1 MNAPSAAHLLGT
13 TQSGQ
18 DVLSQLLVGIRLT
31 LELGIIVGLV
41 ATALAVIVGVTAAFL
56 GGFWDE
62 LLSLVTN
69 VFLVIPALPLLIVL
83 LGYFPNR
90 GESPTIVVL
99 TLLGW
104 PWGAR
109 VIRAQTLAIR
119 NRDFVA
125 ASRETG
131 ERTWRIIAFEIVPNE
146 VSLIAASFVNTVL
159 YAIAAS
165 VALAFIGVADL
176 NSWSLGTML
185 YWAESQQALQLGAW
199 WWFVPPGLAVALIG
213 TALVLLN
220 TGIDE
225 LGNPR
230 LRDASSASRIAGRWS
245 SPRTPHPCSAKS
257 RSAATGS
264 PDSCTRSHE
273 VRCSTRP
280 RRVRADERG
289 PAAGSAIGRAD
300 GRTLDRETH
309 RATSAAADPAAG
321 SSLADAAAPSSSPV
335 LDIRDLSVVYRTPAG
350 DVRAVDHV
358 NLALGAGE
366 VVGLA
371 GESGSGKSTLAYG
384 ACRLLRAPALVTN
397 GSVIY
402 RGRRVTRPAE
412 VLKMRPD
419 ELRRLRWREIAI
431 VFQSAMNALN
441 PVLKVR
447 DQLLNVIHAHLK
459 MPRDEARERAALLAR
474 SRPGHPAVPAA

>member
-1 MNAPSAAHLLGT
+1 MTVAPAISTELTAVTQEAAQPGWWRRIPTKAKAGVVLFGFFVLTAIIGPFVTPYDPSYSNPSPAASMNAPSAAHLLGT

-62 LLSLVTN
+62 LLSLLTN

-83 LGYFPNR
+83 LGYFPNK
-90 GESPTIVVL
+90 GQWPTILVL
-99 TLLGW
+99 SGLGW

-131 ERTWRIIAFEIVPNE
+131 ESTSRIIAFEIVPNE

-159 YAIAAS
+159 YAIGAS

-185 YWAESQQALQLGAW
+185 YWAQSQQALQLGAW
-199 WWFVPPGLAVALIG
+199 WWFVPPGLAVALMG

-230 LRDASSASRIAGRWS
+230 LRDASRANRIAGRWLK
-245 SPRTPHPCSAKS
+245 P
-257 RSAATGS
+257 
-264 PDSCTRSHE
+264 
-273 VRCSTRP
+273 
-280 RRVRADERG
+280 
-289 PAAGSAIGRAD
+289 
-300 GRTLDRETH
+300 
-309 RATSAAADPAAG
+309 ADPT
-321 SSLADAAAPSSSPV
+321 PV
-335 LDIRDLSVVYRTPAG
+335 LSDISQRRG
-350 DVRAVDHV
+350 
-358 NLALGAGE
+358 
-366 VVGLA
+366 GLA
-371 GESGSGKSTLAYG
+371 GFLHSFSRSS
-384 ACRLLRAPALVTN
+384 LLDKPEA
-397 GSVIY
+397 GE
-402 RGRRVTRPAE
+402 GR
-412 VLKMRPD
+412 
-419 ELRRLRWREIAI
+419 
-431 VFQSAMNALN
+431 
-441 PVLKVR
+441 
-447 DQLLNVIHAHLK
+447 
-459 MPRDEARERAALLAR
+459 
-474 SRPGHPAVPAA
+474 

>member
-1 MNAPSAAHLLGT
+1 MTVAPVISTELSAVNTEAARPGWWRRMPTKAKAGVVLFGVFVLTAIIGPLVTPYDPSYQNPSPGASMNAPSAAHLLGT

-62 LLSLVTN
+62 LLSLLTN

-90 GESPTIVVL
+90 GEAPTIVVL
-99 TLLGW
+99 ALLGW

-131 ERTWRIIAFEIVPNE
+131 ETNVRIIAFEIVPNE

-159 YAIAAS
+159 YAIGAS

-185 YWAESQQALQLGAW
+185 YWAQSQQALQLGAW
-199 WWFVPPGLAVALIG
+199 WWFVPPGLAVALMG
-213 TALVLLN
+213 TALVLVN

-225 LGNPR
+225 IGNPR
-230 LRDASSASRIAGRWS
+230 LRDASSASRIAGHRVQ
-245 SPRTPHPCSAKS
+245 PTDPTPVLALVGEERSRLGSFLHSFS
-257 RSAATGS
+257 RS
-264 PDSCTRSHE
+264 
-273 VRCSTRP
+273 
-280 RRVRADERG
+280 
-289 PAAGSAIGRAD
+289 
-300 GRTLDRETH
+300 
-309 RATSAAADPAAG
+309 
-321 SSLADAAAPSSSPV
+321 SLLED
-335 LDIRDLSVVYRTPAG
+335 
-350 DVRAVDHV
+350 
-358 NLALGAGE
+358 
-366 VVGLA
+366 
-371 GESGSGKSTLAYG
+371 K
-384 ACRLLRAPALVTN
+384 
-397 GSVIY
+397 
-402 RGRRVTRPAE
+402 
-412 VLKMRPD
+412 
-419 ELRRLRWREIAI
+419 
-431 VFQSAMNALN
+431 
-441 PVLKVR
+441 
-447 DQLLNVIHAHLK
+447 
-459 MPRDEARERAALLAR
+459 
-474 SRPGHPAVPAA
+474 